1 MMGLSAVTKI
11 RARAD
16 AFYNLGNISGSNDDD
31 DDTTCNVISL
41 VTKSFEHFNKPF

>member
-31 DDTTCNVISL
+31 TTCNVISL